1 MVDAVVFV
9 LVLVVSVGMLCSQ
22 SYVHSLDDERS
33 HFALYP
39 ISLDEKDASI
49 HVLEQDRIKI
59 LTYIFGVRRRRK
71 HIANLWSAS
80 KIAHAVCFLTFVR
93 CQRESVIGRLEPLR
107 AGVPL
112 PSPPIQR
119 QAHE

>member
-1 MVDAVVFV
+1 MVDVVVVFV

-59 LTYIFGVRRRRK
+59 PLGVGRRRK